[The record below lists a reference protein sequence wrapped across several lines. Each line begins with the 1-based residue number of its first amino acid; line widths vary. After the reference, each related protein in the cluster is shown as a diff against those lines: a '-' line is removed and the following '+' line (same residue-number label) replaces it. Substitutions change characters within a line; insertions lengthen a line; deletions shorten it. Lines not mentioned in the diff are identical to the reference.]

1 MAIFT
6 KDNIGIALLTIAFGL
21 MLTSFIIVATTAG
34 SKDDFAALRG
44 DMTTIIVV
52 NSIAI
57 FALIAGIMMFYARF
71 AQNAHIYNLVIGGIS
86 MFMAFTALSISV
98 ISKV

>member
-21 MLTSFIIVATTAG
+21 MLTSFIIVASSAG

-71 AQNAHIYNLVIGGIS
+71 AQNAHIYNLVIAGIS